1 MDMEK
6 TYKSSHFQSLTLS
19 PKCEEK
25 AESKEKSP
33 KQGDKE
39 EYISESKNDIC
50 SKSFFYES
58 DSK

>member
-6 TYKSSHFQSLTLS
+6 TYKSSHFQSFTLN

-39 EYISESKNDIC
+39 EYISESKNDIY

>member
-1 MDMEK
+1 MEK
-6 TYKSSHFQSLTLS
+6 TYKSSYFQSFTLNH
-19 PKCEEK
+19 KCEEK

-39 EYISESKNDIC
+39 YISESKNDIY
-50 SKSFFYES
+50 SKNFFYES